1 MREILVPEQRPKLQP
16 ATEIFVSTA
25 SRNYRE
31 RRLIALLWLMS
42 IVFGALYTWANR
54 HVMNPDGMSYLDMGD
69 AYLRGDWSMAINAY
83 WSPFYSWLLGLAM
96 VVLNPSPYWEFPV
109 VHLVNFVIYLFTLGC
124 FHLFLLEVIRSYR
137 SVGSSGNRYE
147 TMPPWAWLMLGYT
160 LFIWSSV
167 NLIGFRLVTP
177 DMCVAAFVYLSAA
190 LLLRIRRGSPT
201 WPTFVFLGLVL
212 GFAYLAKAAMFPL
225 AVIILGLS
233 VFSAGDV
240 RRAGSRV
247 LVALV
252 VFLVVAAPFIT
263 ALSIVKGRV
272 TLGDSGKIN
281 YAWFVSG
288 TKYRYWQGE
297 PPSTGRPSHPV
308 RKLFD
313 EPAIYE
319 FGTPV
324 GGTYP
329 FRYDSSYWY
338 AGVVPRFDL
347 KGQVRVLVQA
357 LGTYLNILFDLG
369 GVLVVGSLIL
379 YLMGGRRWMAIKDI
393 AQYWVLLVPGFAALA
408 MYSLVH
414 AVPRY
419 VGPFVVLLWVGVFCG
434 VRLPDSYESRRLVAC
449 VIVAIISLVTLIK
462 IAAPTAQVIYDSG
475 RDLIRWRDTSV
486 NLHWQVA
493 DGLRQMGIQAGDHV
507 ALIGLGSREYW
518 ARLAR
523 VRIVAE
529 IPQSH
534 EGEPEYQEAHKFW
547 AADDFVKSQI
557 IQTFAR
563 TGAKVIVARERRN
576 AATTGWQSIANT
588 DYYAYIL
595 PLSQ

>member
-1 MREILVPEQRPKLQP
+1 MTEIPVPKQRPKGHSAP
-16 ATEIFVSTA
+16 EIF
-25 SRNYRE
+25 E
-31 RRLIALLWLMS
+31 RRLIAVLWLMA
-42 IVFGALYTWANR
+42 IVFGALHAWAAR
-54 HVMNPDGMSYLDMGD
+54 HDMGSDGMSYLDMGD

-96 VVLNPSPYWEFPV
+96 VVLKPPPSWEFPV
-109 VHLVNFVIYLFTLGC
+109 VHLVNFMIYLFALGC
-124 FHLFLLEVIRSYR
+124 FHFFLLEVIRYHR
-137 SVGSSGNRYE
+137 NIGSSGNRYA
-147 TMPPWAWLMLGYT
+147 TVPKWAWLMLGYA
-160 LFIWSSV
+160 LFMWSSL
-167 NLIGFRLVTP
+167 NLISISVVTP
-177 DMCVAAFVYLSAA
+177 DMCVAAFVYLSTA

-201 WPTFVFLGLVL
+201 WPTFVLLGLLL

-225 AVIILGLS
+225 AFIFLGLS
-233 VFSAGDV
+233 MFSVGDF
-240 RRAGSRV
+240 RRAGLRV
-247 LVALV
+247 LVALFV
-252 VFLVVAAPFIT
+252 LVAVAGPFI
-263 ALSIVKGRV
+263 AAISIAKGRV
-272 TLGDSGKIN
+272 TFGDSGKLN

-288 TKYRYWQGE
+288 TQYRYWQGE

-308 RKLFD
+308 RKIFD

-338 AGVVPRFDL
+338 EGVVPRFDL

-357 LGTYLNILFDLG
+357 LSTYFNIFFDLG
-369 GVLVVGSLIL
+369 DVLVVGSLIL
-379 YLMGGRRWMAIKDI
+379 YLIGRRRWMAIKDI
-393 AQYWVLLVPGFAALA
+393 AQYWVLLVPGFVALA

-419 VGPFVVLLWVGVFCG
+419 VGPFVMLLWVGVFCG
-434 VRLPDSYESRRLVAC
+434 VRLPDSHESRRLVAC
-449 VIVAIISLVTLIK
+449 VIVAISLVTLIK
-462 IAAPTAQVIYDSG
+462 TAAPTVRVVYNSG
-475 RDLIRWRDTSV
+475 RDLIRWQDSSV

-493 DGLRQMGIQAGDHV
+493 DGLSQMGIQAGDHV

-529 IPQSH
+529 IPESH
-534 EGEPEYQEAHKFW
+534 DGEPEYQEAHKFW

-563 TGAKVIVARERRN
+563 TGAKVIVAREPRN
-576 AATTGWQSIANT
+576 AHTTGWQSIPNT
-588 DYYAYIL
+588 NYYAYIL
-595 PLSQ
+595 PPLR